1 MALVRFT
8 LFDQKQTL
16 DPNALTPHTKTTCG
30 QSRRGGFRTSNSRR
44 RSRILGRVAVTMSKA
59 MPKSGGALGL
69 LRVLNTRLCP
79 VPPFELGVTMRSK
92 VGQIL
97 AGLLMAA
104 FSVTPTAAQTQ
115 SQIEKRYTR
124 DYNQCMDA
132 AEGVTV
138 EMMDCIGAE
147 IDRQDARLNQAYV
160 MVMRPLSR
168 AKKDQLR
175 GLQRSWI
182 RQRDARCSRAS
193 NDAGGGSL
201 SGVVYASCILD
212 ETIKRT
218 IFLEN
223 YKG

>member
-1 MALVRFT
+1 
-8 LFDQKQTL
+8 
-16 DPNALTPHTKTTCG
+16 
-30 QSRRGGFRTSNSRR
+30 
-44 RSRILGRVAVTMSKA
+44 
-59 MPKSGGALGL
+59 
-69 LRVLNTRLCP
+69 
-79 VPPFELGVTMRSK
+79 MRSK
-92 VGQIL
+92 VGQIF
-97 AGLLMAA
+97 AGLLIAA

-138 EMMDCIGAE
+138 DMMDCIGAE

-218 IFLEN
+218 VFLEN